1 MNARPRKMVLFG
13 AVGLVAAGFA
23 LLVAQ
28 RAGAAPADIG
38 DCFQLDGAG
47 CIEGAT
53 DLAGTASG
61 AIGGVSTALGGPDE
75 WLKSIVTSAGEAV
88 ELSFG
93 LVQSYLTNA
102 ADPELVAPWF
112 ADGPYASAIGVAAML
127 ATLAAFAEIIR
138 ASVKGEL
145 GGLAGRIMLGLPA
158 MAIVIGIAPT
168 VLQTVVSFVDAISSG
183 IMSTSRADLRGFSDS
198 ILERTGDGA
207 DGVGG
212 AVIVLLV
219 QMVLIISLLAT
230 ALALVLRQV
239 AAYLLVV
246 MIPISAMG
254 VVFEPVR
261 KFATRTVEVLF
272 AVIFSK
278 IVIALALSIGSAAL
292 AGAVSAPPGPPP
304 AATPPAA
311 ASSTT
316 APAQQ
321 QDGVA
326 LVLTGLAGIVTYGAA
341 AFAPIGLLMLIP
353 SAEAAAMSMR
363 GVRQAGSEARQSA
376 GAVSG
381 VDRAKGTAG
390 QMAMMGV
397 SAGVST
403 AVAGGLG
410 GGASGG
416 GGSGGAAGGGT
427 TGGGGVSGAVGLPP
441 GSSGGPGNGAQGL
454 PPGDQ
459 DSGTDTGAP
468 PAVPGGE
475 APTPSGTSGS
485 RPGGTPPPYTGPT
498 PTAPSGTPDPNQPG
512 PPPPPPPPPPAS
524 GPSGSPG
531 SRPGGT
537 PPPYTGPPPSPPSG
551 TPDPS
556 QPGPSPAPSGSPGS
570 RPGGTPPPY
579 TGPPPS
585 PPSPGPAPD
594 PSDRTTGDPR

>member
-1 MNARPRKMVLFG
+1 MNARARKIVMFG
-13 AVGLVAAGFA
+13 TVGLVAAGFG

-75 WLKSIVTSAGEAV
+75 WLKSIVQSAGEAV

-138 ASVKGEL
+138 ATVKSEL

-198 ILERTGDGA
+198 ILERIGDGA

-292 AGAVSAPPGPPP
+292 AGAVSAPSGPPP

-410 GGASGG
+410 GGGAVAGVGGNGGGPPGVGPGGATPPSSGG
-416 GGSGGAAGGGT
+416 GGPP
-427 TGGGGVSGAVGLPP
+427 AVPPSSNGPASLPP
-441 GSSGGPGNGAQGL
+441 SDPS
-454 PPGDQ
+454 
-459 DSGTDTGAP
+459 SGTDTGGP

-475 APTPSGTSGS
+475 APTPSGT
-485 RPGGTPPPYTGPT
+485 
-498 PTAPSGTPDPNQPG
+498 
-512 PPPPPPPPPPAS
+512 
-524 GPSGSPG
+524 
-531 SRPGGT
+531 
-537 PPPYTGPPPSPPSG
+537 
-551 TPDPS
+551 
-556 QPGPSPAPSGSPGS
+556 PGS

-585 PPSPGPAPD
+585 PPSPGPGPGPD

>member
-1 MNARPRKMVLFG
+1 MVVFG
-13 AVGLVAAGFA
+13 SVGLVAAGFG

-75 WLKSIVTSAGEAV
+75 WLKSIVQSAGEAV

-138 ASVKGEL
+138 ATVKSEL

-292 AGAVSAPPGPPP
+292 AGAVSAPSGPPP

-410 GGASGG
+410 GGGGGG
-416 GGSGGAAGGGT
+416 GGSGPGPPGVGPGGATPPAP
-427 TGGGGVSGAVGLPP
+427 GGGGPPTIPPSANGPASLPP
-441 GSSGGPGNGAQGL
+441 S
-454 PPGDQ
+454 DQ

-475 APTPSGTSGS
+475 APTPSGTPGS

-498 PTAPSGTPDPNQPG
+498 PAAPSGTPDPDQPG
-512 PPPPPPPPPPAS
+512 PPPPSAS

-531 SRPGGT
+531 ARPGGT
-537 PPPYTGPPPSPPSG
+537 PPPYTGPPPSSPSG
-551 TPDPS
+551 TPDPDR
-556 QPGPSPAPSGSPGS
+556 PGPPPAPSGSPGS

-594 PSDRTTGDPR
+594 PSDRMTGDPR

>member
-1 MNARPRKMVLFG
+1 MVLFG
-13 AVGLVAAGFA
+13 AVGLVAAGFV

-28 RAGAAPADIG
+28 GAGAAPADIG

-138 ASVKGEL
+138 ATVKSEL

-278 IVIALALSIGSAAL
+278 VVIALALSIGSAAL
-292 AGAVSAPPGPPP
+292 AGAVSAPSGPPP

-363 GVRQAGSEARQSA
+363 GVRQAGGEARQSA
-376 GAVSG
+376 GAVTG

-410 GGASGG
+410 GGASGA

-441 GSSGGPGNGAQGL
+441 GSGGGPGNGAQGL

-475 APTPSGTSGS
+475 APTPSGTPGS
-485 RPGGTPPPYTGPT
+485 RPGGTPPAYTGPT

-512 PPPPPPPPPPAS
+512 PPPPPPAS

-531 SRPGGT
+531 SRPGGA
-537 PPPYTGPPPSPPSG
+537 PPPYTGPVTSPPSG

-556 QPGPSPAPSGSPGS
+556 QPGPPPAPSGSPGS

>member
-1 MNARPRKMVLFG
+1 MNARARKVVLFG
-13 AVGLVAAGFA
+13 AVGLVAAGLA

-138 ASVKGEL
+138 ATVKSEL

-292 AGAVSAPPGPPP
+292 AGAVSAPSGPPP

-410 GGASGG
+410 GGGG
-416 GGSGGAAGGGT
+416 GGGGGPAPPGVGPGGATPPAP
-427 TGGGGVSGAVGLPP
+427 GGGGPP
-441 GSSGGPGNGAQGL
+441 SIPPSANGPASL

-475 APTPSGTSGS
+475 APTPSGTPGS
-485 RPGGTPPPYTGPT
+485 RPGGTPPLYTGPT
-498 PTAPSGTPDPNQPG
+498 PTAPSGTPDPDQPG
-512 PPPPPPPPPPAS
+512 PPPPSAS

-531 SRPGGT
+531 SRAGGT

-556 QPGPSPAPSGSPGS
+556 QPGPPPAPSGSPGS